1 MKRVFTGLA
10 AVLFLAVVAQFFLA
24 ASGAFD
30 SAPTEEAF
38 QPHRVLGYSIFV
50 LAVVVTVVGA
60 IAQMPRR
67 IVGIAGLAVVLVLV
81 QVMIAEVA
89 KAFGDGSTAGHLI
102 FGLHAVNGL
111 LTMGATETV
120 VQRTRKVTVK
130 PAEPSRVAT

>member
-10 AVLFLAVVAQFFLA
+10 ALLFLAVIAQFFLA

-30 SAPTEEAF
+30 SAPTDEAF
-38 QPHRVLGYSIFV
+38 QPHRVLGYSILI

-81 QVMIAEVA
+81 QVVIAEVA
-89 KAFGDGSTAGHLI
+89 KAFGDGSTAGTSSS
-102 FGLHAVNGL
+102 VC
-111 LTMGATETV
+111 
-120 VQRTRKVTVK
+120 TRSTGCSPWARPRQLCSERERSRRSRPN
-130 PAEPSRVAT
+130 PAE